1 MLQLCLDSQ
10 ISHKILEAEIRQN
23 TSLFLRSPWSQVTRR
38 LHHWSQDTI
47 HTLFHFSSSAK
58 MAMVATIALSTS
70 ICLDQEHITWSDQN
84 ISKDLSDLSTLPP
97 PWVLTSTY
105 LHLPSLRRL
114 ALRLKKR
121 QGRHSPRRCNWCNS
135 NLDGPSPALIHLD
148 RWQRWCSNYQGFT
161 RSRRLGLDLDSIF
174 I

>member
-84 ISKDLSDLSTLPP
+84 ISKDLLDLSTLPP
-97 PWVLTSTY
+97 SLSFNFHLSSLTFASSPGLATEKEAGSALTSKMQ
-105 LHLPSLRRL
+105 LMQLQS
-114 ALRLKKR
+114 
-121 QGRHSPRRCNWCNS
+121 GRT
-135 NLDGPSPALIHLD
+135 LT
-148 RWQRWCSNYQGFT
+148 CSDPPGQVAKVMQ
-161 RSRRLGLDLDSIF
+161 
-174 I
+174 